1 MLESIKRQNNVFN
14 FKFVN
19 YKKQIV
25 YNRMF
30 QIDFDEVCL
39 FPKHTNSKL
48 GLDIYSWLCF
58 NYAFGILGYIFK
70 DETAENTLLDKSGNK
85 YKIYLLNT
93 PEMMADAKKA
103 LQMGLKPSL
112 VKTGDK
118 IKVVLE

>member
-1 MLESIKRQNNVFN
+1 MLESIKISNNVLN
-14 FKFVN
+14 CKFVN
-19 YKKQIV
+19 FKKQVV

-58 NYAFGILGYIFK
+58 NYAFGILGYVFK
-70 DETAENTLLDKSGNK
+70 DDTSENPLLDKDGNK

-93 PEMMADAKKA
+93 PEMLANAKKA
-103 LQMGLKPSL
+103 FKMGLKPSL
-112 VKTGDK
+112 VKINDEIK
-118 IKVVLE
+118 IILE